1 MSALGRQRF
10 QKCAYAW
17 RGRLANAGSYGLA
30 LKGQQLL
37 HPQNSDKPDQGHRS
51 SRLACYLLLIATGYL
66 VARILPA
73 LLL

>member
-1 MSALGRQRF
+1 MT
-10 QKCAYAW
+10 
-17 RGRLANAGSYGLA
+17 NAGSYGLA

-73 LLL
+73 LLP

>member
-1 MSALGRQRF
+1 MS
-10 QKCAYAW
+10 
-17 RGRLANAGSYGLA
+17 NAGSYGLA

-37 HPQNSDKPDQGHRS
+37 HPQNNDKPDQGHRS

-73 LLL
+73 LLP